1 MQDDIYYEKYLK
13 YKAKYL
19 ALKEQEG
26 GLITLNS
33 GTYVFFCNNKYTSQI
48 CTAIHA
54 NAPSNAK
61 LNEILSKTDVSY
73 RGKNG
78 GKSLVVVSQSRLHK
92 GTALAKQGVSDVA
105 SKAGQAVSDVASKAG
120 QAVSNTASKVGQ
132 AVSNT
137 ASKVGQAVS
146 DTASRAGQ
154 AVSNT
159 ASKVGQA
166 VSDTASRAGQAVSS
180 TVSKVG
186 QVVSDTSKQVSQTAS
201 NIASSAKSQAKFIA
215 TGIKTSKH
223 IDDVVKVGGAAPADE
238 LVLST
243 PINTADENNLRDLI
257 KKLQNIDNSIDTAV
271 VIEIKSVGSNKCLSI
286 VKV

>member
-154 AVSNT
+154 AVS
-159 ASKVGQA
+159 
-166 VSDTASRAGQAVSS
+166 S

>member
-1 MQDDIYYEKYLK
+1 MQDDIYYQKYLK
-13 YKAKYL
+13 YKAKYI
-19 ALKEQEG
+19 ALKQQEG

-33 GTYVFFCNNKYTSQI
+33 GTYVFFCNDKYTSQI
-48 CTAIHA
+48 CSAIHA

-92 GTALAKQGVSDVA
+92 GTALAKQGVSNVASKAGQAVSNVA

-120 QAVSNTASKVGQ
+120 QAVSNTASKI
-132 AVSNT
+132 
-137 ASKVGQAVS
+137 GQAVS

-166 VSDTASRAGQAVSS
+166 VSSTASIVGQA
-180 TVSKVG
+180 
-186 QVVSDTSKQVSQTAS
+186 AS

-215 TGIKTSKH
+215 TGIKTTKH
-223 IDDVVKVGGAAPADE
+223 IDDVVKVGGALPADE

-243 PINTADENNLRDLI
+243 PINTADESNLRELI
-257 KKLQNIDNSIDTAV
+257 NKLQKIDESINTAV

-286 VKV
+286 IKA